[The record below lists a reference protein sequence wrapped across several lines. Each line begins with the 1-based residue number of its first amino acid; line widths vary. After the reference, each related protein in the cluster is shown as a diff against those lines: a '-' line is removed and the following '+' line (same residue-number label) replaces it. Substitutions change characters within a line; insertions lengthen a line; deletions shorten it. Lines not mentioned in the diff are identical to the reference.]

1 MSFSWRFF
9 SLGFGFSSFNSFCII
24 LYFLFDGAVAGTKSS
39 IYARV
44 KNKRTYE
51 IAFPKE
57 KKKGKLTFLV
67 VESHYY
73 VCSSFKD
80 KQTVCFP

>member
-1 MSFSWRFF
+1 MQE
-9 SLGFGFSSFNSFCII
+9 LKIKEHMK
-24 LYFLFDGAVAGTKSS
+24 LLFL
-39 IYARV
+39 R
-44 KNKRTYE
+44 
-51 IAFPKE
+51 